1 MSFSRRSSGGLSSSY
16 DGSLGNLTPFL
27 THSDPLDSKYLSRS
41 MLEITRDVCYNNS
54 LKRNSKGG
62 ESLGKEFNYLQK
74 EKPYS
79 GREESNKLNVDLHSS
94 IDTLHQNKNDTAI
107 GNSENM
113 SRRRFS
119 ISYVQDPQNKGI
131 ENRYNQKDRNSNYG
145 RGENNSEYLHCRKSS
160 SNIKNNSSYQIEKK
174 NSQPLVNKKM
184 NVYQANQL
192 LCSLLERDPC
202 RLNSSGLY
210 SYNSN
215 DQSYKIN
222 TFQDGCKHWYS
233 NNNRE
238 MIDPFSDNNNSYIPQ
253 YTTNARRAMYEL
265 IGTSETSRPD
275 PDLSDDDLSLRF
287 VRGTLVV
294 CDIHNKLQLN
304 VVPPIFGY
312 LYKKSDR
319 QFSVPPI
326 RWQKRY
332 VVVHECHLYWF
343 DSESSYRLFGINASR
358 GSVNLILFRAQM
370 DLSHNKRRFSIEFE
384 DVQKSIVFHVC
395 ESSMDRGLWTGAIQ
409 AHLKKA
415 LEVRHRTGHHIDW
428 KALEFEVCRIRYESG
443 IKGKFWRCSTEAH
456 NRMYEVHPPRHE
468 IASFGSLNSVIW
480 GSDGYKRN
488 NSVLST
494 GSVIEPGTGT
504 ATSGCWNRRRTGSIA
519 SSSAGA
525 FGNKYRAPSIS
536 GLSDCNLLRKD
547 SVNIVGVTTCSG
559 ASGTYPRNSRRQST
573 ERQY

>member
-62 ESLGKEFNYLQK
+62 ESLGKEFNYIQK

-79 GREESNKLNVDLHSS
+79 SREETNKLNDLESP
-94 IDTLHQNKNDTAI
+94 IDTLERKKNDTNI
-107 GNSENM
+107 VDSENM

-119 ISYVQDPQNKGI
+119 ISYVQNLPNKVM
-131 ENRYNQKDRNSNYG
+131 ENRYNQDRDNNYG
-145 RGENNSEYLHCRKSS
+145 RVGNNPEHLHCRRPS
-160 SNIKNNSSYQIEKK
+160 SNMNNSSSYQIEKK
-174 NSQPLVNKKM
+174 SDQPLINKKM

-238 MIDPFSDNNNSYIPQ
+238 MIDPFSDTNNSYIPQ

-265 IGTSETSRPD
+265 IGASEASRPD

-304 VVPPIFGY
+304 VVPPIFG
-312 LYKKSDR
+312 
-319 QFSVPPI
+319 
-326 RWQKRY
+326 
-332 VVVHECHLYWF
+332 
-343 DSESSYRLFGINASR
+343 
-358 GSVNLILFRAQM
+358 
-370 DLSHNKRRFSIEFE
+370 
-384 DVQKSIVFHVC
+384 
-395 ESSMDRGLWTGAIQ
+395 
-409 AHLKKA
+409 
-415 LEVRHRTGHHIDW
+415 
-428 KALEFEVCRIRYESG
+428 
-443 IKGKFWRCSTEAH
+443 KF
-456 NRMYEVHPPRHE
+456 
-468 IASFGSLNSVIW
+468 
-480 GSDGYKRN
+480 
-488 NSVLST
+488 
-494 GSVIEPGTGT
+494 
-504 ATSGCWNRRRTGSIA
+504 
-519 SSSAGA
+519 
-525 FGNKYRAPSIS
+525 
-536 GLSDCNLLRKD
+536 
-547 SVNIVGVTTCSG
+547 
-559 ASGTYPRNSRRQST
+559 
-573 ERQY
+573 

>member
-1 MSFSRRSSGGLSSSY
+1 MSCSRRSSGGISSSY

-41 MLEITRDVCYNNS
+41 MLEITRDVCYNS
-54 LKRNSKGG
+54 SKRNSKGG
-62 ESLGKEFNYLQK
+62 ESLGKEFNYVQK
-74 EKPYS
+74 ERLS
-79 GREESNKLNVDLHSS
+79 ANVSETNRFCGDINSPVNTRNQKK
-94 IDTLHQNKNDTAI
+94 IDTSERNP
-107 GNSENM
+107 ENM

-119 ISYVQDPQNKGI
+119 ISYVQNPPNKAA
-131 ENRYNQKDRNSNYG
+131 ERQYNQKERCSNYG
-145 RGENNSEYLHCRKSS
+145 KDDGNSEYLHCGSSS
-160 SNIKNNSSYQIEKK
+160 SNAKDRANYQMERK
-174 NSQPLVNKKM
+174 NSQPLINKKM
-184 NVYQANQL
+184 NIYQANQL

-210 SYNSN
+210 SYNSH
-215 DQSYKIN
+215 DHSYKIN
-222 TFQDGCKHWYS
+222 TFQEGCKHWYS
-233 NNNRE
+233 NDRE
-238 MIDPFSDNNNSYIPQ
+238 AIDPFSDTNNSYIPQ

-265 IGTSETSRPD
+265 IGASETTRPD
-275 PDLSDDDLSLRF
+275 PDISEDDLSLRF

-294 CDIHNKLQLN
+294 CDIHNKLHLN

-384 DVQKSIVFHVC
+384 DVQKSIVFQVC
-395 ESSMDRGLWTGAIQ
+395 DSSMDRGLWTGAIQ

-456 NRMYEVHPPRHE
+456 NRMYEVHPPRHD
-468 IASFGSLNSVIW
+468 IASFGSLNSVLW
-480 GSDGYKRN
+480 GNDGYKRN

-504 ATSGCWNRRRTGSIA
+504 ATSGCWNNRRNGSVA
-519 SSSAGA
+519 SSIGGA
-525 FGNKYRAPSIS
+525 FGNKYRIPSVS

-559 ASGTYPRNSRRQST
+559 TSGTYPGNSRRHSV

>member
-41 MLEITRDVCYNNS
+41 MLEITRDVCYNS
-54 LKRNSKGG
+54 SKRNSRD
-62 ESLGKEFNYLQK
+62 EPLGKEFNYVQK
-74 EKPYS
+74 ERTYTNRFGP
-79 GREESNKLNVDLHSS
+79 NKLNKSAGQYVD
-94 IDTLHQNKNDTAI
+94 
-107 GNSENM
+107 GNSTGNDFAAKNNENA
-113 SRRRFS
+113 RRRFS
-119 ISYVQDPQNKGI
+119 ISYVQNPSSDSK
-131 ENRYNQKDRNSNYG
+131 EVRRESSKDNVFINEKDKDHPDYPHTAR
-145 RGENNSEYLHCRKSS
+145 
-160 SNIKNNSSYQIEKK
+160 SSYLKEKANYNTVDK
-174 NSQPLVNKKM
+174 KFGQQVANKKM

-210 SYNSN
+210 SYNSQ
-215 DQSYKIN
+215 DHSYKIN

-238 MIDPFSDNNNSYIPQ
+238 LIDPFSDTNNSYIPQ

-265 IGTSETSRPD
+265 IGASEATRPD
-275 PDLSDDDLSLRF
+275 PDLSDEDLSLRF

-304 VVPPIFGY
+304 LVPPIFGY
-312 LYKKSDR
+312 LYKKSDT

-384 DVQKSIVFHVC
+384 DVHKSLVFQVC
-395 ESSMDRGLWTGAIQ
+395 DNSMDRGLWTGAIQ

-443 IKGKFWRCSTEAH
+443 IKGKLWRCSTEAH
-456 NRMYEVHPPRHE
+456 NRMYEVHPPRHDV
-468 IASFGSLNSVIW
+468 ASFGSLNTVVW
-480 GSDGYKRN
+480 GNERYNRN
-488 NSVLST
+488 NSILST
-494 GSVIEPGTGT
+494 GSVVEPCTGT
-504 ATSGCWNRRRTGSIA
+504 ATSGYYNRRRTCSIT
-519 SSSAGA
+519 SSLD
-525 FGNKYRAPSIS
+525 FGNKYRTGSVS
-536 GLSDCNLLRKD
+536 GLSDCNMLRKD
-547 SVNIVGVTTCSG
+547 SINIVGITTCSG
-559 ASGTYPRNSRRQST
+559 TSGTFPGNSRRHSV
-573 ERQY
+573 ERQF